1 MPKRCVYLIFW
12 VLVLAGVFVVVCSS
26 REREPEY
33 GGKRL
38 SEWVDRYS
46 GEFGDLTW
54 EADRAIRQIGTNGIP
69 CLLKWLGYETPTWNR
84 KLNRIISSFNASWQ
98 IADKREVRAQNAMQA
113 FYALGREGAGAVAQ
127 LTRLADEHPVKTRS
141 VRASWVLDYVRKR
154 NPEVSFSVLGS
165 EVSLQGPAT
174 NALGQI
180 EPAAPKSSVP

>member
-98 IADKREVRAQNAMQA
+98 IADKREVRAQNAIPSATTPMGRA
-113 FYALGREGAGAVAQ
+113 PGLPLASRLFGSALMTSCQ
-127 LTRLADEHPVKTRS
+127 PS
-141 VRASWVLDYVRKR
+141 
-154 NPEVSFSVLGS
+154 
-165 EVSLQGPAT
+165 
-174 NALGQI
+174 
-180 EPAAPKSSVP
+180 